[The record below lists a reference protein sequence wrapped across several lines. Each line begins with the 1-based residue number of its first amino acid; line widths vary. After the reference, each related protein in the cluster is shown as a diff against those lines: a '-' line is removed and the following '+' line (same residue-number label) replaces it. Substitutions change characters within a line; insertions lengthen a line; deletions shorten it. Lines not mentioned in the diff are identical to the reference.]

1 MNVGMLD
8 WLALA
13 PSLIVL
19 LGGILVVGIDLLL
32 TPTAVALPHPE
43 GAMGGHTD
51 PHGTPHATPHAT
63 PLGDHGHV
71 HALAPGRGLLVAVS
85 FASILVPAVMLLQRL
100 RLDRPVIV
108 AFQESFVLD
117 PMASYLS
124 LAVLAATGMLLVSA
138 EVDTRRRRIAF
149 GEYYGLLLVC
159 ASSMMMLVGSNDFL
173 MIFLNLEILSLA
185 LYVLTGITRRNP
197 RSNEAA
203 MKYLVTGG
211 FATGFLLMG
220 VAFLYGGS
228 GSIALADIG
237 TALAANPDSALLKLG
252 FGFVLVGFGFK
263 IGAVPFHM
271 WVPDVYEGAPTT
283 TTAFMSVTVKAAS
296 IGALIRVLLVSAESH
311 PEIWADLLWWIAAVT
326 MVLGNL
332 LALQQS
338 SVKRMLA
345 YSSVAHTGYAL
356 VALATMLDTDG
367 SFSSLGAASAL
378 FYLLVYT
385 FMTLGAFMVLV
396 YMGHEV
402 GAPGHEPEWQ
412 DAEAFDDLAG
422 MGTRH
427 PWAALAM
434 TLFLV
439 SLGGIPPTAGFFGK
453 FTIFMAAVERG
464 HVLLAVIGVLASLVS
479 LYYYLRVVVVMY
491 MREPVATDEKP
502 HASVGLA
509 VGLAALGTVLL
520 GVLPSTWWEWATRA
534 IAAL

>member
-8 WLALA
+8 WLALTPA
-13 PSLIVL
+13 LIVL

-32 TPTAVALPHPE
+32 VPMPTALPRPE
-43 GAMGGHTD
+43 TLGGHTD
-51 PHGTPHATPHAT
+51 PHATPTGA
-63 PLGDHGHV
+63 HGAHGA
-71 HALAPGRGLLVAVS
+71 HHSPGRGVLVALS
-85 FASILVPAVMLLQRL
+85 FASIAVPAVMLLQRL

-108 AFQESFVLD
+108 AFQDSFVLD
-117 PMASYLS
+117 PLTSYLS
-124 LAVLAATGMLLVSA
+124 LAVLAATAMVLVSA
-138 EVDTRRRRIAF
+138 EIDTRRRKIAF

-228 GSIALADIG
+228 GSIALSAIG
-237 TALAANPDSALLKLG
+237 EALARDPDSALLQLG

-296 IGALIRVLLVSAESH
+296 VGALVRVLLIAAGSH
-311 PEIWADLLWWIAAVT
+311 PELWADLLWWMAGIT

-332 LALQQS
+332 LAIQQS

-367 SFSSLGAASAL
+367 SFSNLGAASAL

-402 GAPGHEPEWQ
+402 AVPGHDASSHGPEWQ
-412 DAEAFDDLAG
+412 DAESFDDLAG

-427 PWAALAM
+427 PWVALAM

-453 FTIFMAAVERG
+453 FTIFMAAIERG
-464 HVLLAVIGVLASLVS
+464 HVVLAIIGVMASLVS
-479 LYYYLRVVVVMY
+479 LYYYLRVIVVMY
-491 MREPVATDEKP
+491 MRDPVSTDEKP
-502 HASVGLA
+502 HPSVGLA
-509 VGLAALGTVLL
+509 IALAALGTVLL
-520 GVLPSTWWEWATRA
+520 GVLPSVWWEWATRA
-534 IAAL
+534 ITAL